1 MNFGEIVSGMELQ
14 EVVEKTIEEYNK
26 YRKSVAE
33 AKLLEMNEDGELLV
47 EISGTLCHTCG
58 FIDYLED
65 FVYEMERVTDE
76 YKASLQDYEQ
86 VTDDKFIV
94 RYKIEKTRD

>member
-1 MNFGEIVSGMELQ
+1 MELE

-33 AKLLEMNEDGELLV
+33 AKMLKMNDNGELLA

-65 FVYEMERVTDE
+65 FVYEMQRVTDE

-86 VTDDKFIV
+86 VTDERFIV
-94 RYKIEKTRD
+94 SYRIEKTKD